1 MTTQAPITDAEYI
14 TDVLNIP
21 SRSSPEDDIESITSC
36 QSQPDL
42 STRRATFAK
51 SKSVFL
57 NRLTRDL
64 DLLIYC
70 ELSALYYMD
79 CSIIHFAVRAIVQFL
94 FLTPKAANF
103 PEPPKNQPYIGAIIL
118 SNLVCI
124 FLHVVSSNPS
134 AGEASRG
141 YLHGGLFIDFI
152 GQKGPISKIQ
162 LLTVDLLVLC
172 LQILMVGA
180 LLEKEKASGLNPSQ
194 RTVGSAASPA
204 VQEQDHD
211 SEEQGLLRSSQNL
224 SSQEADI
231 GTQQGEGLE
240 TSSLGGA
247 RGVYTVSGMHP
258 RDYFHSGEALVM
270 SLDVSR
276 TFQQQWHSRTSAL
289 MSPSTSL
296 SNNRVPA
303 STFIRR
309 QLGIQTEAA
318 GS

>member
-1 MTTQAPITDAEYI
+1 MSESTWSQYQESDLRKVQVRISQSTDSRFGFAYI
-14 TDVLNIP
+14 LWAIGPLLYGVSYFFHECRVRSLTNIF
-21 SRSSPEDDIESITSC
+21 SSITS
-36 QSQPDL
+36 
-42 STRRATFAK
+42 
-51 SKSVFL
+51 
-57 NRLTRDL
+57 
-64 DLLIYC
+64 
-70 ELSALYYMD
+70 

-318 GS
+318 RS